1 MSEHKWD
8 EVLIANLTKLADP
21 QNPRRDVLAHL
32 RRGLDRSPD
41 YALARAGWLFAQ
53 VPGWALESA
62 LLGAGL
68 FAWVKGN
75 CRHERDINFGKA
87 FGTGVDATEKRQ
99 KRFIDLL
106 DTDSDDLPYK
116 LRQAI
121 ALMEGTALD
130 WQQLF
135 IDINNWDDDERR
147 VQKEWARG
155 FWSHRKVEEADAKDE
170 DAITVESRS
179 FT

>member
-8 EVLIANLTKLADP
+8 EALIANLTRLADP
-21 QNPRRDVLAHL
+21 KNPQRDVLAHL

-53 VPGWALESA
+53 IPRWALESA
-62 LLGAGL
+62 LLVAGL
-68 FAWVKGN
+68 FAWAKGN
-75 CRHERDINFGKA
+75 CRDERDTNFGKA
-87 FGTGVDATEKRQ
+87 FGSGVDATGKRQ

-106 DTDSDDLPYK
+106 DTDGDELPYK

-121 ALMEGTALD
+121 ALMDGTSLD
-130 WQQLF
+130 WIKL
-135 IDINNWDDDERR
+135 IYDIKNWNEPERY

-155 FWSHRKVEEADAKDE
+155 FWSHRKVEEADAENE
-170 DAITVESRS
+170 DAITNAS
-179 FT
+179 